1 MGIDE
6 FVKYVFLF
14 IKYLFIDTN
23 ITMLFYVFSVLLFLI
38 LAVSVSPVNL
48 WISLRCSEVKV

>member
-48 WISLRCSEVKV
+48 